1 MSNRTQFSKALL
13 AMWNAEGSN
22 GGHGEKYEEEEAA
35 GWLSVSRTFP
45 PRKIASG
52 TDVPKAI
59 RPLTIALLYFSP
71 VHRQMVVSH
80 PHIPRYLQVSLMCL
94 FQKA

>member
-52 TDVPKAI
+52 TDAPKGI
-59 RPLTIALLYFSP
+59 RP
-71 VHRQMVVSH
+71 
-80 PHIPRYLQVSLMCL
+80 
-94 FQKA
+94 